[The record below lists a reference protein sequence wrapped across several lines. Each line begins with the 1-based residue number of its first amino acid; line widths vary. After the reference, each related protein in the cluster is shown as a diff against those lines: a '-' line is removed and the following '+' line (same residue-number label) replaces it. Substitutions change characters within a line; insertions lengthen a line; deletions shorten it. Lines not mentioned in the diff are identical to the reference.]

1 MKKFLKGIGYFLLG
15 VAILLLITVLSLQ
28 TRWAKNLIRD
38 KVQTYIQHK
47 TNTTFEIGQI
57 DFSFPK
63 WIEIDGLFIL
73 DRARDTLLSGK
84 HIKIDVD
91 MLALIQSKYVIN
103 KVVIDQFY
111 VNIYNKEADST
122 YNYQFILDAF
132 KSNETAVKETDTT
145 QVLNLEIKDIDITQ
159 TQFKQK
165 DYYLG
170 NFMYVNLQKFQLNMD
185 SINLKDWHVDINDL
199 MVEGLDFKYLITKPQ
214 KPSGLF
220 S

>member
-63 WIEIDGLFIL
+63 WIEIDGLFML
-73 DRARDTLLSGK
+73 DREKDTLLTGK
-84 HIKIDVD
+84 HLKIDID
-91 MLALIQSKYVIN
+91 MLALLQSKYVIN
-103 KVVIDQFY
+103 KVVVDQFY
-111 VNIYNKEADST
+111 VNLYNKDADST

-132 KSNETAVKETDTT
+132 KSKETAAKAKDTI
-145 QVLNLEIKDIDITQ
+145 QVLNFKIQNIDITRSEERRVG
-159 TQFKQK
+159 KEC
-165 DYYLG
+165 
-170 NFMYVNLQKFQLNMD
+170 
-185 SINLKDWHVDINDL
+185 W
-199 MVEGLDFKYLITKPQ
+199 
-214 KPSGLF
+214 
-220 S
+220 